1 MKSCCVLSID
11 PFSIVTR
18 FIIAYRNSQVKVQTN
33 YCNNNLLI
41 VDVKQLNKIRKL
53 YYFHALKALWNDQG
67 KIKMYYGMSRAK
79 KQLSVKRSITAYS
92 IFILNCV
99 KYVRVVLNK
108 NGYLVDIFEIL
119 QHNFQFYNLS
129 KKGLEHSSS
138 EKEIKRNRSILFVSF
153 IVLIHCED

>member
-1 MKSCCVLSID
+1 MAH
-11 PFSIVTR
+11 
-18 FIIAYRNSQVKVQTN
+18 FIIKYHISLVNVQTN
-33 YCNNNLLI
+33 CCNNNLLI
-41 VDVKQLNKIRKL
+41 LDVKQLNKVMKL
-53 YYFHALKALWNDQG
+53 YYFYTLKALWNDQG